1 MLSETKTTISQLEIE
16 ATILGLKACEEHVE
30 READKAA
37 CRRAMRLIRTLQA
50 SLKGTLAVAQVNR
63 DVAELARGI
72 QIAHAAWI
80 AIGAPG
86 AWKEEDQDAAE

>member
-1 MLSETKTTISQLEIE
+1 MAENPTTVSPLEIE

-30 READKAA
+30 CEADKAA

-72 QIAHAAWI
+72 QIAHAAWM

-86 AWKEEDQDAAE
+86 AWKEDQDAAE